1 MDSSVTQVR
10 YRIAPLDKD
19 LQEFTCSHSK
29 GLLFMEEQRL
39 GDAAVGAIHEK
50 KERVS
55 FWWPETDTIEHARD
69 AAKFGSVAFGLIAF
83 GQLVVVGVAIFT
95 GHRMIVEDYIFLF
108 VTALFVYLAWRTYKR
123 PTVLL
128 NCIAFAW
135 IGLLELG
142 FKIIV
147 MLAASNVNVAPLWMP
162 ILGTIAAVGGIR
174 GSFAVRRF
182 EAIAA
187 SAGAAV
193 SS

>member
-1 MDSSVTQVR
+1 MAAALVDLAVVAVYSLTLV
-10 YRIAPLDKD
+10 YRRRLDRGGR
-19 LQEFTCSHSK
+19 H
-29 GLLFMEEQRL
+29 G
-39 GDAAVGAIHEK
+39 VGVGIP
-50 KERVS
+50 R
-55 FWWPETDTIEHARD
+55 TT
-69 AAKFGSVAFGLIAF
+69 GGLIAF

-108 VTALFVYLAWRTYKR
+108 VTALVVYLAWRTYKR

-147 MLAASNVNVAPLWMP
+147 MLAANYVNVAPLWMP

-174 GSFAVRRF
+174 GSLAVRRF